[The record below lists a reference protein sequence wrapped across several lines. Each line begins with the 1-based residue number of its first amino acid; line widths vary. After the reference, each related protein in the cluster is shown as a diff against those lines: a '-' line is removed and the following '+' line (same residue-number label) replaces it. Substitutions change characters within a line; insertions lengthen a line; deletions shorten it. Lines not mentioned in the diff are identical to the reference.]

1 LKAFQETVTQEYI
14 VGIFIKTMMKEAWA
28 SYYNLFDKGIGE
40 NVKKLLSDEEA
51 MKCLTKARMH

>member
-1 LKAFQETVTQEYI
+1 
-14 VGIFIKTMMKEAWA
+14 MMKEAWA